1 MIESLS
7 SSNLPQPRF
16 RYSPLIKAGPFYKT
30 AGMIALDK
38 DSGELE
44 AGGVGMETAKILD
57 NLLNALP
64 DFQLSL
70 QDLVSATIYTTDFKR
85 FPDINKAWESVFTDD
100 IRPPART
107 ALGVS
112 DLPLGAGV
120 EIEFMFYKD

>member
-1 MIESLS
+1 MIEALS
-7 SSNLPQPRF
+7 SVNLPAPRF

-44 AGGVGMETAKILD
+44 SGGVGAETAKILN
-57 NLLNALP
+57 NLIQALP
-64 DFQLSL
+64 DFNLTL
-70 QDLVSATIYTTDFKR
+70 DELVSATIYTTQFDQ
-85 FPDINKAWESVFTDD
+85 FPAINHAWEAVFTEDV
-100 IRPPART
+100 RAPART

-112 DLPLGAGV
+112 ALPLATNV